1 MVSAA
6 TVLVTGAGGF
16 VCSEVAVA
24 LARAGH
30 CVLAL
35 DRAFDAPTEARLAA
49 AGPGRIER
57 VEGDLDEALGRVAA
71 RPDSVIHGAAL
82 TTDPA
87 GLGLTRAG
95 HLRRNME
102 LLTTTLDAARAA
114 GAARFLFLSSMGVF
128 APGDRAAP
136 GEAGRLDEAAAPT
149 AACPY
154 AAAKRAGE
162 IVTRGAAEEG
172 FATLALRLGNVFGPH
187 EAVRE
192 TRQTPSL
199 VARMIAEAHATG
211 SVTAATPEARREWA
225 WLPDLAGWIARL
237 ATGFGE
243 GTPPLLHAGTPPAI
257 SDLELARAVAA
268 RLPGTDVC
276 AAPPPHAATR
286 PPMGTLHAEVLPQA
300 DWTPIPDALDRLVAR
315 VPA

>member
-1 MVSAA
+1 MVSRAS
-6 TVLVTGAGGF
+6 VLVTGAGGF
-16 VCSEVAVA
+16 VCSELAVA

-30 CVLAL
+30 SVLAL
-35 DRAFDAPTEARLAA
+35 DRAFDAPTVARLAA

-57 VEGDLDEALGRVAA
+57 VEGDLSETLGRLGA

-82 TTDPA
+82 TTDA
-87 GLGLTRAG
+87 ARLGLSRAG

-102 LLTTTLDAARAA
+102 LLTTTLDAARGA
-114 GAARFLFLSSMGVF
+114 GAARLLFLSSMGVF
-128 APGDRAAP
+128 APGDRTAP
-136 GEAGRLDEAAAPT
+136 GEAGRLNESAAPI

-162 IVTRGAAEEG
+162 IVTQAAAEAG

-192 TRQTPSL
+192 TRQGLSL
-199 VARMIAEAHATG
+199 VARMIAEARATG
-211 SVTAATPEARREWA
+211 RVTVATPEARREWA

-237 ATGFGE
+237 ATGLADGA
-243 GTPPLLHAGTPPAI
+243 PPLLHAGTPPVI
-257 SDLELARAVAA
+257 GDLELARAVAA
-268 RLPGTDVC
+268 RLPGTVVR

-286 PPMGTLHAEVLPQA
+286 PPMGTAHDDALPQA